1 MKGPEGGG
9 EQQEYSDANSG
20 RNGHRQFPMD
30 RKLNPI
36 CLIMGDIGLS
46 EDYRVDL
53 KGSVCDA
60 KGLGKWIN
68 VRAGDLFSCGV

>member
-1 MKGPEGGG
+1 
-9 EQQEYSDANSG
+9 
-20 RNGHRQFPMD
+20 MD

-68 VRAGDLFSCGV
+68 IRAGDLFSCGV